1 MMSVHDLVVEVE
13 EKVEGIILSFTEVRP
28 EELGLDTR
36 CAYKLYINEDYIACR
51 DSDKRNL
58 NYYGGF
64 EYVDSRCVF
73 SLGNFHFYSIEDS
86 RVSGHLDTFFSTES
100 EEEQ

>member
-1 MMSVHDLVVEVE
+1 MNVLELVDVIEDQVKE
-13 EKVEGIILSFTEVRP
+13 IILSFTEVTP

-36 CAYKLYINEDYIACR
+36 SAYKLYINEDFIACR
-51 DSDKRNL
+51 DSDKRQL

-64 EYVDSRCVF
+64 EYVDSQFVI

-86 RVSGHLDTFFSTES
+86 RVSGHLDTFFSKES
-100 EEEQ
+100 EVEV

>member
-13 EKVEGIILSFTEVRP
+13 EKVHEIIQSFTEVKP
-28 EELGLDTR
+28 EELGLDNR
-36 CAYKLYINEDYIACR
+36 SAYKLYINEDFIACR
-51 DSDKRNL
+51 DSDKRTL

-64 EYVDSRCVF
+64 EYVDTQCVL

-86 RVSGHLDTFFSTES
+86 RVSRHLDIFFSSET
-100 EEEQ
+100 EEEL

>member
-1 MMSVHDLVVEVE
+1 MMNVHELVDEVE
-13 EKVEGIILSFTEVRP
+13 GKVKEIILSFTEVTP

-64 EYVDSRCVF
+64 EYVDSQYVI
-73 SLGNFHFYSIEDS
+73 SLGNFHFYSIEDL

-100 EEEQ
+100 EEEL

>member
-1 MMSVHDLVVEVE
+1 MMNVLELVDEVEV
-13 EKVEGIILSFTEVRP
+13 KVKEIILSFTEVTP

-36 CAYKLYINEDYIACR
+36 SAYKLYINEDFIACR

-64 EYVDSRCVF
+64 EYVEPEFVI

-86 RVSGHLDTFFSTES
+86 RVSRHLDIFFSSETED
-100 EEEQ
+100 EL

>member
-1 MMSVHDLVVEVE
+1 MMNVHELVDEVE
-13 EKVEGIILSFTEVRP
+13 GKVKEIILSFTEVTP

-36 CAYKLYINEDYIACR
+36 CAYKLYINEDFIACR

-64 EYVDSRCVF
+64 EYVDSQYVI

-86 RVSGHLDTFFSTES
+86 RVSRHLDIFFSIES
-100 EEEQ
+100 EEEL

>member
-1 MMSVHDLVVEVE
+1 MMNVLELVDVIEDQVKE
-13 EKVEGIILSFTEVRP
+13 IILSFTEVSP

-36 CAYKLYINEDYIACR
+36 SAYKLYINEDFIACR
-51 DSDKRNL
+51 DSDKSTL

-64 EYVDSRCVF
+64 EYVDSQFVI

-86 RVSGHLDTFFSTES
+86 RVSGHLDTFFSKES
-100 EEEQ
+100 EVEV

>member
-13 EKVEGIILSFTEVRP
+13 EKVQGIILSFTEVTP

-36 CAYKLYINEDYIACR
+36 CAYKLYINEDFIACR

-64 EYVDSRCVF
+64 EYVDSQCVY

-86 RVSGHLDTFFSTES
+86 RVCRHLDTFFSIES
-100 EEEQ
+100 EEEL